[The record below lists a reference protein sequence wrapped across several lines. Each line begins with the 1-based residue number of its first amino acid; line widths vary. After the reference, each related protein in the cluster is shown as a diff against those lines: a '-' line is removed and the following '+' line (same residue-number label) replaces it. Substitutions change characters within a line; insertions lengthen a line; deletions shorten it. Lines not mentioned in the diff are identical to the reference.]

1 MLILPQN
8 SPMSTDLAAR
18 LAALRAR
25 IAHATHTAGR
35 NEDSV
40 TLIAVCKGQSFGS
53 VQALARLGVLH
64 LGESYLQEALPR
76 IEQLRGMQ
84 LTWHFIGRLQ
94 ANKTRAVAEHFSWVH
109 ALDRP
114 RIAERLS
121 AQRPPLLPPLNV
133 CLQAK
138 LADDPGKGGADPA
151 QLRELAWLV
160 QSLPQLRL
168 RGLMC
173 MLPEQLDVAAQ
184 LAHFQALRALQDELN
199 GQGLQLD
206 VLSMGMSGDYLPAIA
221 AGATMV
227 RIGTALFGARP

>member
-1 MLILPQN
+1 MLIVPQN
-8 SPMSTDLAAR
+8 SPITSDLAAR
-18 LAALRAR
+18 LAQVCAR
-25 IAHATHTAGR
+25 IARAALASGR
-35 NEDSV
+35 DEDSV
-40 TLIAVCKGQSFGS
+40 TLVAVSKGQSAAAM
-53 VQALARLGVLH
+53 QTLAQLGARH
-64 LGESYLQEALPR
+64 FGESYLQEALTH
-76 IEQLRGMQ
+76 IQQLAGLE

-109 ALDRP
+109 TLDRP
-114 RIAERLS
+114 RIAERLG

-138 LADDPGKGGADPA
+138 LADDPNKGGAGPA
-151 QLRELAWLV
+151 ALRELAQRV
-160 QSLPQLRL
+160 RSIPQLRL

-173 MLPEQLDVAAQ
+173 MLPEHLDAAAQ
-184 LAHFQALRALQDELN
+184 LAHFQAVSALRDELN
-199 GQGLQLD
+199 AEGAQLD

>member
-8 SPMSTDLAAR
+8 SPKNPDLAAR
-18 LAALRAR
+18 LRALRAQ
-25 IAHATHTAGR
+25 IAAAALAAGR

-40 TLIAVCKGQSFGS
+40 TLVAVCKGQSVDS
-53 VQALARLGVLH
+53 VQALARLGVEH
-64 LGESYLQEALPR
+64 FGESYLQEALPR
-76 IEQLRGMQ
+76 IEELRGME

-94 ANKTRAVAEHFSWVH
+94 ANKTRAVAEHFAWVH

-114 RIAERLS
+114 RIAERLG
-121 AQRPPLLPPLNV
+121 AQRPPLMPPLNV

-138 LADDPGKGGADPA
+138 LADAPTKGGAGPA
-151 QLRELAWLV
+151 ELRELARLV
-160 QSLPQLRL
+160 QSIPQLRL

-173 MLPEQLDVAAQ
+173 MLPEHLESAAQ
-184 LAHFQALRALQDELN
+184 LAYFQAVRALRDELA
-199 GQGLQLD
+199 GEGLQLD

-227 RIGTALFGARP
+227 RIGTALFGARH